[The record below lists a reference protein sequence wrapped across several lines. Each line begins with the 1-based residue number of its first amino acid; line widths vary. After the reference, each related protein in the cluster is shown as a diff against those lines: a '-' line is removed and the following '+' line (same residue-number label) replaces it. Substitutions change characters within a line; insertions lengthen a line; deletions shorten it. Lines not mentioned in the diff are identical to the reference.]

1 MSTNALTHQKVAR
14 EAVKMF
20 SEDTFIKTINT
31 GRQDEFGK
39 AVDGYKMG
47 DSVRI
52 GVPPVP
58 VAFDTENFANG
69 GAVPAATET
78 SVNLTLNRRIHVPL
92 AYTAAQK
99 YLTIE
104 DYRERFIAPAIQSLV
119 SRVQAVL
126 LQDMLLNTPNVVG
139 TWGTIPAT
147 RAVYGQARASLHRF
161 LAPESPRFVQF
172 SSDANLNLAEA
183 NAALFNQRNEIED
196 IYMTGSVGQFAGFNF
211 YENQSL
217 PVHTNG
223 AGAGYLVNG
232 AGQTGTSLTVGT
244 GTGAITRGS
253 IITIANV
260 FAVHPITGVTTGQL
274 RQFVVTADYAGGAGN
289 LQIFP
294 AIQPTTANVI
304 GTVVAS
310 PANGAQV
317 TVFGTAG
324 QARRQ
329 NLAYQKDAFT
339 AAFAP
344 LPIIASCEG
353 YTARAGGIS
362 LRVMTFGNGQTDV
375 ENTRIDVLFGS
386 AMTRPDHAVR
396 ITE

>member
-20 SEDTFIKTINT
+20 AEDTFIKTINT

-58 VAFDTENFANG
+58 VAFDGSNFAGG

-78 SVNLTLNRRIHVPL
+78 SVNLTLNRQIHVPL
-92 AYTAAQK
+92 AYTASQK

-104 DYRERFIAPAIQSLV
+104 DYKERFIAPAIQSLI

-126 LQDMLLNTPNVVG
+126 LEDMKNQTPNVVG
-139 TWGTIPAT
+139 TWGTVPAT
-147 RAVYGQARASLHRF
+147 RAVYAAARSNLQRF
-161 LAPESPRFVQF
+161 LAPEGMRCVQF
-172 SSDANLNLAEA
+172 TSDSNAALAEA
-183 NAALFNQRNEIED
+183 NAALFNQRTEIDD
-196 IYMTGSVGQFAGFNF
+196 IYETGAVGKFANF
-211 YENQSL
+211 TFFENQSL
-217 PVHTNG
+217 PLHANG
-223 AGAGYLVNG
+223 AGTGYLVNG
-232 AGQTGTSLTVGT
+232 AGQTGSGLVVDT
-244 GTGAITRGS
+244 GTGILTKGTVF
-253 IITIANV
+253 TIANV
-260 FAVHPITGVTTGQL
+260 FAVHPITGVSTGQL
-274 RQFVVTADYAGGAGN
+274 RQFVVTADYAGGGGTV
-289 LQIFP
+289 QIFP
-294 AIQPTTANVI
+294 ALTATSATAI
-304 GTVVAS
+304 GSVNAL
-310 PANGAQV
+310 PADNAAI
-317 TVFGTAG
+317 TVFGTAS
-324 QARRQ
+324 QSRRQ

-344 LPIIASCEG
+344 LPILASCEG
-353 YTARAGGIS
+353 YTARVGGIA

-375 ENTRIDVLFGS
+375 ENTRIDVLFGQ
-386 AMTRPDHAVR
+386 AATRPDHAVR

>member
-39 AVDGYKMG
+39 GIDGYKMG
-47 DSVRI
+47 DTVRI

-58 VAFDTENFANG
+58 VAFDGSNFAGG

-78 SVNLTLNRRIHVPL
+78 SVNLTLNRQIHVPL

-104 DYRERFIAPAIQSLV
+104 DYRERFIAPAIQSLI
-119 SRVQAVL
+119 SRVQSVL
-126 LQDMLLNTPNVVG
+126 LEDMKNQTPNVVG
-139 TWGTIPAT
+139 TWGTVPAT
-147 RAVYGQARASLHRF
+147 RAVYGSARSSLQRF
-161 LAPESPRFVQF
+161 LAPEGMRCVQF
-172 SSDANLNLAEA
+172 TSDANAALAEA
-183 NAALFNQRNEIED
+183 NAALFNQRTEIDD
-196 IYMTGSVGQFAGFNF
+196 IYETGAVGKFANF
-211 YENQSL
+211 TFFENQSL
-217 PVHTNG
+217 PLHTNG
-223 AGAGYLVNG
+223 AGTGYLVNG
-232 AGQTGTSLTVGT
+232 AGQTGSLLAVNT
-244 GTGAITRGS
+244 GTGALTRGTVF
-253 IITIANV
+253 TIANV
-260 FAVHPITGVTTGQL
+260 FAVHPITGVSTGQL

-289 LQIFP
+289 VQIFP
-294 AIQPTTANVI
+294 AISATSATAV
-304 GTVVAS
+304 GTVNAL
-310 PANGAQV
+310 PAAGAAI

-324 QARRQ
+324 QSRRQ

-344 LPIIASCEG
+344 LPVLASCEG
-353 YTARAGGIS
+353 YTARVGGIA
-362 LRVMTFGNGQTDV
+362 LRVMTFGNGQTDT
-375 ENTRIDVLFGS
+375 ESTRIDVLFGQ
-386 AMTRPDHAVR
+386 AATRPDHAVR

>member
-20 SEDTFIKTINT
+20 AEDTFIKTINT

-58 VAFDTENFANG
+58 VAFDGSNFAGG

-78 SVNLTLNRRIHVPL
+78 SVNLTLNRQIHVPL

-104 DYRERFIAPAIQSLV
+104 DYKERFIAPAIQSLI
-119 SRVQAVL
+119 SRVQSVL
-126 LQDMLLNTPNVVG
+126 LEDMKNQTPNVVG

-147 RAVYGQARASLHRF
+147 RAVYGQARASLQRF
-161 LAPESPRFVQF
+161 LAPEGMRCVQF
-172 SSDANLNLAEA
+172 TSDANLNLAEA
-183 NAALFNQRNEIED
+183 NAALFNQRSEIDD
-196 IYMTGSVGQFAGFNF
+196 IYESGSVGKFSGFSF
-211 YENQSL
+211 FENQSL
-217 PVHTNG
+217 PLHSNG
-223 AGAGYLVNG
+223 AGTGYLVNG
-232 AGQTGTSLTVGT
+232 ASQTGSGLIVDT
-244 GTGAITRGS
+244 GTGALTRGTVF
-253 IITIANV
+253 TIANV
-260 FAVHPITGVTTGQL
+260 FAVHPITGVSTGVL
-274 RQFVVTADYAGGAGN
+274 RQFVVTADYAGGAGTV
-289 LQIFP
+289 QIFP
-294 AIQPTTANVI
+294 AITATSATAI
-304 GTVVAS
+304 GSVNAL
-310 PANGAQV
+310 PADNAAI
-317 TVFGTAG
+317 TVFGTAS

-344 LPIIASCEG
+344 LPILASCEG
-353 YTARAGGIS
+353 YTARVGGIA

-375 ENTRIDVLFGS
+375 ENTRIDVLFGQ
-386 AMTRPDHAVR
+386 AATRPDHAVR